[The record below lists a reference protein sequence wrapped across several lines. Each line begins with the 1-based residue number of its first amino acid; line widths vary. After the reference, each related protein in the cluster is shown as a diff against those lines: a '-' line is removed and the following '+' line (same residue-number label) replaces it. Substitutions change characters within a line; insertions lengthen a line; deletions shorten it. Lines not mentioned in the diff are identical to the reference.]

1 MTGSNKFI
9 FSQIV
14 SPSIHRAVPPSPIPF
29 AFHYRA
35 VQNAF
40 TASVCKCFIR
50 DSIYFDFWGTVSPSK
65 DIYDFLTFLLL
76 LWALSSD
83 IGAGPVLMYIAV
95 GAL

>member
-1 MTGSNKFI
+1 MATTSTLT
-9 FSQIV
+9 S
-14 SPSIHRAVPPSPIPF
+14 HRRSHLHFPY
-29 AFHYRA
+29 FHSLK
-35 VQNAF
+35 NAF
-40 TASVCKCFIR
+40 TASVHKCFIR